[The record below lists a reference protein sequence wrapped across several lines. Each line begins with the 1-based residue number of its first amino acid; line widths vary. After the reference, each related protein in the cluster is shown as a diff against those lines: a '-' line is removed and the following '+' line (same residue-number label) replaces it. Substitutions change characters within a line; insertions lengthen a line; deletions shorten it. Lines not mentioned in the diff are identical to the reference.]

1 MLRFNN
7 PKIKIASLE
16 FPDAIFIDMD
26 NTIYGYNHCH
36 NKAVKE
42 LELYLKNKVNMS
54 GRIFREGYE
63 KARQQ
68 IHSRLG
74 NTASSHNRLLYFQHL
89 LEQAGYDSRVSLAL
103 KMNDIYWKTFISNIR
118 LFGGVLEFLECT
130 MKLNLSVAFIT
141 DLLADIQFRKIK
153 HLRLENKFNIL
164 VTSEEAGKDKPAA
177 AIFKLALKKLGRVP
191 RTLWMIGDGYHQDI
205 VGGRAIGAITFQ
217 KLDKIDI
224 VRYSKNCIADIV
236 FDSFYALIDLLLMLE
251 KNERKQG
258 KNN

>member
-1 MLRFNN
+1 M
-7 PKIKIASLE
+7 KMASLE
-16 FPDAIFIDMD
+16 FPEAIFIDMD
-26 NTIYGYNHCH
+26 NTIYEYSPCH
-36 NKAVKE
+36 NKAVKV
-42 LELYLKNKVNMS
+42 LESYLKNKINMRA
-54 GRIFREGYE
+54 GIFRKGYE

-74 NTASSHNRLLYFQHL
+74 NTASSHNRLLYFQYL
-89 LEQAGYDSRVSLAL
+89 LEQSGCNSMVSLAL

-118 LFGGVLEFLECT
+118 LFSGVLEFLECT
-130 MKLNLSVAFIT
+130 KKLKLPVAFIT

-191 RTLWMIGDGYHQDI
+191 RTLWMIGDGYRQDI

-217 KLDKIDI
+217 KSDNADI
-224 VRYSKNCIADIV
+224 VSHSKNCIADIV
-236 FDSFYALIDLLLMLE
+236 FDSFYALIDLLSMIE